1 MWRAFTCAYVCV
13 HFVGMC
19 TYVHMPLADCVAT
32 VPTCTP
38 TLIYCL
44 LPLLP
49 ARVGTK
55 DQIGFILPEIHIAKD
70 DVLCFLVLKSY
81 QHSFLKHPAVSLH
94 CLMKVMKKSNKGKKK
109 ICIMRSVE
117 CNQVRISVFLKNR
130 ISPWLQR
137 TVTEALSFSIKKG
150 CWSSKAAK
158 KC

>member
-1 MWRAFTCAYVCV
+1 
-13 HFVGMC
+13 MC

-32 VPTCTP
+32 VPTCIP
-38 TLIYCL
+38 TLIFVSV

-49 ARVGTK
+49 AHVGTK
-55 DQIGFILPEIHIAKD
+55 DQICFILSEVHIAKD
-70 DVLCFLVLKSY
+70 DVSCFLVLKSC

-130 ISPWLQR
+130 ISPWL
-137 TVTEALSFSIKKG
+137 
-150 CWSSKAAK
+150 
-158 KC
+158 